1 MPPAT
6 MTSCS
11 PAAMAFRP
19 KTTAFS
25 PEPQT
30 LFTVTA
36 PTAGGIPA
44 AIAACRAGA
53 WPMPA
58 ASTQPM

>member
-1 MPPAT
+1 
-6 MTSCS
+6 
-11 PAAMAFRP
+11 MALRP